1 MENKKP
7 RRIKDKK
14 KKIIAAIVAA
24 SVFLCAFLFFE
35 SNFKEMF
42 ERRIDYNVFIQQV
55 EEGKV
60 ATADIDK
67 TVGKVTY
74 TLKDMP
80 GRYVTNYPDTDDF
93 SETLLIKGVEIEFHE
108 EDWTEMLSKYG
119 TLPIMIAF
127 LIVYVKFMSGLGMN
141 DFEVEPVGQIQ
152 TRLSDVAGLEEIKED
167 LLMLSE
173 MMKNPD
179 YLKSG
184 ARIPRGILLQGPPG
198 NGKTLLARAFAG
210 ETGVNFIAVNACDF
224 GSQFIG
230 VGSNKIKKVF
240 QKAKENA
247 PCVIFIDEIDSVG
260 AKRSAQSDAA
270 GKEMNTILTSLLN
283 QMDGFEQTDNVM
295 VMAATNRV
303 SDLDEALVRPGRFD
317 RQFVINCPDKQARI
331 DILKLYTKD
340 KKVNSDVDFE
350 RLAIKTY
357 GYSASKIECIVNEAI
372 ILSVKNNHDSV
383 TMEDFETAVLQ
394 MDIKG
399 HVKKKFSQTE
409 EERKTCAYH
418 EAGHAIVAYFET
430 TKDVASITIRPTTS
444 GAGGFTIT
452 EEKEENALCPI
463 NDYRNEIK
471 MLYGGRAAEVVL
483 RGSIEQ
489 ATAGA
494 SQDITQATNLA
505 MMYVSIASGM
515 DYSQFGDKG
524 TAVIMAKTNELLSE
538 VWTESLEVVK
548 KNWSSIEKVAQ
559 ELLNTETISKDRF
572 VEIVFQND

>member
-1 MENKKP
+1 MNGKKP
-7 RRIKDKK
+7 KNAKK
-14 KKIIAAIVAA
+14 RKKGIIAVVTTIC
-24 SVFLCAFLFFE
+24 VFLCVWMAFGN
-35 SNFKEMF
+35 NFKELL
-42 ERRIDYNVFIQQV
+42 ERRIDYNVFMQQV
-55 EEGKV
+55 EDGKV
-60 ATADIDK
+60 ETADIDK
-67 TVGKVTY
+67 PVGKVTY
-74 TLKDMP
+74 TLKDTP

-93 SETLLIKGVEIEFHE
+93 SETLLIKGVKIKFNEKT
-108 EDWTEMLSKYG
+108 WTDMLSKYG
-119 TLPIMIAF
+119 TLPIMIVF
-127 LIVYVKFMSGLGMN
+127 LLVYFKFMSGLGMN
-141 DFEVEPVGQIQ
+141 DFEVEPVGQIT
-152 TRLSDVAGLEEIKED
+152 TRLSDVAGLEEIKDD

-173 MMKNPD
+173 MMKNSD

-224 GSQFIG
+224 GSQFVG

-270 GKEMNTILTSLLN
+270 GKEMNTMLTALLN

-295 VMAATNRV
+295 VLAATNRV

-331 DILKLYTKD
+331 DILKLYTKN

-350 RLAIKTY
+350 RLAVKTY

-372 ILSVKNNHDSV
+372 ILSVKNGHDSV

-409 EERKTCAYH
+409 VERKTCAYH

-430 TKDVASITIRPTTS
+430 TKDVSSITIRPTTS

-452 EEKEENALCPI
+452 EEKEENPLCPI

-471 MLYGGRAAEVVL
+471 MLYGGRAAEVIL

-494 SQDITQATNLA
+494 SQDISQATNLA

-538 VWTESLEVVK
+538 VWTESLDIVK
-548 KNWSSIEKVAQ
+548 RHWESIEKVAQ
-559 ELLNTETISKDRF
+559 ELLKTETISKNRF
-572 VEIVFQND
+572 VEIVSQND